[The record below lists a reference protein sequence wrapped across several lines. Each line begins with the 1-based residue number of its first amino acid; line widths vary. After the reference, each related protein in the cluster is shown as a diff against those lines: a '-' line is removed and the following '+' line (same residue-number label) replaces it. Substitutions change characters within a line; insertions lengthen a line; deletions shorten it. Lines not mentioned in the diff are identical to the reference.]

1 MQRVAFFLIFLI
13 ITPVTFAQNWFE
25 FKPNYDESKVP
36 EFEIPDPL
44 TSFSGRK
51 IKNTRRWER
60 VRRPELLDFFTNNI
74 YGKVPGKLEISKWEV
89 VEESDHALNGKARRK
104 QVDIVFNKNGKTLV
118 FNVLMYLPKNAEK
131 VPLFLGYNFY
141 GNHTVC
147 NDVNIRISD
156 AWARDNESIGI
167 SNNQLTEKSRG
178 VRKDNWQVEKMID
191 AGYGLATIYYGEVDP
206 DKDDFTDGI
215 HPFFYVD
222 NQQRPAAG
230 EWGSIAAWAW
240 GLSRTMD
247 YLEQDE
253 DVDAKKVIVFG
264 HSRLGKT
271 SLWAGATDE
280 RFAGVISNNSGCGG
294 AALSKRQ
301 FGETVARINN
311 SFPHWFARNF
321 KSYNL
326 NERALP
332 ADQHELLALVAP
344 RPVYVASAEE
354 DLWADPRGE
363 FLSAYYATP
372 VYELYEKKGIPSDE
386 MPGINQPVLNTVG
399 YHIRPGG
406 HGVTAYDWE
415 QFIEWANKQLI
426 KEYIQAE

>member
-1 MQRVAFFLIFLI
+1 MHKIVFLI
-13 ITPVTFAQNWFE
+13 IFLFISPFIYSQNWFE
-25 FKPNYDESKVP
+25 FKPNYVESKVP

-51 IKNTRRWER
+51 IKNPRRWER
-60 VRRPELLDFFTNNI
+60 VRRPELMEFFTNNV

-89 VEESDHALNGKARRK
+89 VEESDHALTGLARRK
-104 QVDIVFNKNGKTLV
+104 QVDIVFNKNGRTLF
-118 FNVLMYLPKNAEK
+118 FNVLMYLPKNIEK
-131 VPLFLGYNFY
+131 APLFMGYNFY

-178 VRKDNWQVEKMID
+178 VRKDNWQVEKMIN

-206 DKDDFTDGI
+206 DKNDFTDGI

-240 GLSRTMD
+240 GLSRVMD
-247 YLEQDE
+247 YLEQDG
-253 DVDAKKVIVFG
+253 DVDVSNVIVFG

-280 RFAGVISNNSGCGG
+280 RFAAVISNNSGCGG

-301 FGETVARINN
+301 FGETIARINN
-311 SFPHWFARNF
+311 VFPYWFARNF
-321 KSYNL
+321 MSYNQ
-326 NERALP
+326 NEKALP
-332 ADQHELLALVAP
+332 VDQHELLALIAP

-363 FLSAYYATP
+363 FLSAYYVSP
-372 VYELYEKKGIPSDE
+372 VYELYGKTGIPSDI
-386 MPGINQPVLNTVG
+386 MPEINQPVLNTVG

-406 HGVTAYDWE
+406 HGVTDYDWE
-415 QFIEWANKQLI
+415 QYIKWANKQLFNR
-426 KEYIQAE
+426 